1 MCHWVGVGVGLT
13 FARLNEFSLRGSVVF
28 SLFANKKNSSLFQ
41 SSNDNGMKTPPLSLL
56 FFNGTLQQINLNM
69 PLGRIILP
77 YLIVLKLLQLRDA
90 RSWSVSE
97 GREGFSLT
105 LNVVS
110 PFKKTELTRI
120 VAFF

>member
-1 MCHWVGVGVGLT
+1 
-13 FARLNEFSLRGSVVF
+13 
-28 SLFANKKNSSLFQ
+28 
-41 SSNDNGMKTPPLSLL
+41 MKTPPLSLL